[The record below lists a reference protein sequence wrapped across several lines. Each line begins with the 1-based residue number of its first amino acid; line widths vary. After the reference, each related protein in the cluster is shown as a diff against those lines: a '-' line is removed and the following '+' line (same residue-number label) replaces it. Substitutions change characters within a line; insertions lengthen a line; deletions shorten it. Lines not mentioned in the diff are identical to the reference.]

1 MNGNKIFVDTNIL
14 IYFLQGDK
22 DVIAMISD
30 KEIVISFITELELL
44 SLPKISD
51 KSKKLIKELL
61 KICLI
66 IDINA
71 EIKDL
76 AIEFRQKSKIKL
88 PDAIIAATAY
98 FHQLPLLTAV
108 KRFKS
113 IEELEVL
120 IYEL

>member
-76 AIEFRQKSKIKL
+76 AIEFRKKSKIKL

-98 FHQLPLLTAV
+98 FHQLPLLTAD
-108 KRFKS
+108 KQFKS

>member
-71 EIKDL
+71 EIKHL
-76 AIEFRQKSKIKL
+76 AIEFRKKSKIKL

-98 FHQLPLLTAV
+98 FHQLPLLTAD
-108 KRFKS
+108 KQYKS

>member
-22 DVIAMISD
+22 DVVEMISD
-30 KEIVISFITELELL
+30 KEVVISFITELELL

-76 AIEFRQKSKIKL
+76 AIEFRKKSKLKL
-88 PDAIIAATAY
+88 IVSFA
-98 FHQLPLLTAV
+98 
-108 KRFKS
+108 
-113 IEELEVL
+113 
-120 IYEL
+120 

>member
-22 DVIAMISD
+22 DVISMISD

-44 SLPKISD
+44 SLPKIPD

-71 EIKDL
+71 EIKAL
-76 AIEFRQKSKIKL
+76 AIEFRK
-88 PDAIIAATAY
+88 
-98 FHQLPLLTAV
+98 
-108 KRFKS
+108 
-113 IEELEVL
+113 
-120 IYEL
+120 

>member
-22 DVIAMISD
+22 DVVEMISD
-30 KEIVISFITELELL
+30 KEVVISFITELELL

-76 AIEFRQKSKIKL
+76 AIEFRKKLKIKL

-98 FHQLPLLTAV
+98 FHQLPLLTAD
-108 KRFKS
+108 KQFKS

>member
-1 MNGNKIFVDTNIL
+1 MNGSKIFVDTNIL

-22 DVIAMISD
+22 DVVEMISD

-51 KSKKLIKELL
+51 KAKKHIKELL
-61 KICLI
+61 KKILI
-66 IDINA
+66 IDINSD
-71 EIKDL
+71 IKDL
-76 AIEFRQKSKIKL
+76 AIEFRQKSKLKL
-88 PDAIIAATAY
+88 PDSIIAATAY
-98 FHQLPLLTAV
+98 FYKLPLLTAD
-108 KRFKS
+108 KQFKS

>member
-71 EIKDL
+71 EFKDL
-76 AIEFRQKSKIKL
+76 AIEFRKKSKIKL

-98 FHQLPLLTAV
+98 FHQLPLLTAD
-108 KRFKS
+108 KQFKS